1 MGKYGL
7 PYQGSKSRLAER
19 IVDLLPSATHL
30 FDLFAGGGA
39 ISNRALQSGKWQKV
53 HTNDI
58 TDSAIF
64 FKDVALGK
72 YHDRCEWIS
81 REDFM
86 RFKNSDPWIRLIYSF
101 SCDQH
106 TYLYGEEIEKY
117 KEQVFKLLTSDS
129 IHERRMAYRG
139 IVREIERF
147 ITNRKI
153 CPALNMEVLERIER
167 LRGIQLPNEVQKL
180 EATQADYRDVEILPG
195 SVIYC
200 DIPYRDTREYR
211 NDAFD
216 HDAFYEWALKQ
227 TAPLFVSEY
236 EMPEPDF
243 VCVAEFERVSTFS
256 ATNNSLRKI
265 ERIFRPRWQV
275 GAK

>member
-1 MGKYGL
+1 MMGKYGL
-7 PYQGSKSRLAER
+7 PYMGSKNKIAPWVLEH
-19 IVDLLPSATHL
+19 LPKAHTL
-30 FDLFAGGGA
+30 VDLFAGGCA
-39 ISNRALQSGKWQKV
+39 VTHCALQSGKWQKV
-53 HTNDI
+53 HSNDI

-117 KEQVFKLLTSDS
+117 KEQVFKLLTGDS

-153 CPALNMEVLERIER
+153 RPALDMEVLERIER
-167 LRGIQLPNEVQKL
+167 LRGIQLSNEVPKL
-180 EATQADYRDVEILPG
+180 EATQADYRDVEILPD
-195 SVIYC
+195 SVIFC
-200 DIPYRDTREYR
+200 DIPYRNTREYR
-211 NDAFD
+211 NGTFD
-216 HDAFYEWALKQ
+216 HDVFYEWAIKQ
-227 TAPLFVSEY
+227 TAPLFISEY
-236 EMPEPDF
+236 WMPEDRF
-243 VCVAEFERVSTFS
+243 ECVAEFERVSTFS
-256 ATNNSLRKI
+256 ATNNSLRKV
-265 ERIFRPRWQV
+265 ERIFRPKTQL
-275 GAK
+275 